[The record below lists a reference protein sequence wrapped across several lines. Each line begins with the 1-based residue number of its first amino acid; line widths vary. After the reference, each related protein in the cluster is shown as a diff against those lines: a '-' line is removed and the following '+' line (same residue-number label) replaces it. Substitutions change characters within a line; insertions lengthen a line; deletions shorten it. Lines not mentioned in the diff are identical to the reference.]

1 MADEVG
7 PALSEADN
15 ELGYQSRCSD
25 RPLACGFLKGSGR
38 KCPIRS
44 RIYDRNRSSGCQ
56 DINRRIYGLREASI
70 CDSLGFTN
78 TSNYSAQNVF

>member
-56 DINRRIYGLREASI
+56 DI
-70 CDSLGFTN
+70 
-78 TSNYSAQNVF
+78 